1 MNITS
6 GQPNNPPR
14 ISRRGF
20 VNTATTVAGGLLL
33 AGYSVERHGSAIG
46 APPQQKDEGG
56 SFSAPLFNERIAVNV
71 TGCFAGRDIYSAL
84 ETAGKLGFQSV
95 AALPGGKP
103 KHSLGE
109 LPTLGFYD
117 ADETGRQRI
126 KKALSRFKHISIHQ
140 AWDNKWRDWIDCAC
154 YVGAEVVTIH
164 PPVRK
169 RAEPIDRYLETQA
182 RFYCEVGDYA
192 QRKGVRI
199 GLENSAGCYDDYV
212 RLIKAIKHPVM
223 GATVDVGHCSFFD
236 EVKSISDPNQ
246 RARKLNDVIGQLV
259 RDLGPGLCHFHLH
272 NVRRQEEVDF
282 SKMANRRWE
291 PGSFVDHRC
300 VPEGEIDFPRLFKAI
315 KEIDYRGLFELEL
328 EEPQMEEKAVRSAE
342 YLGVLLR
349 QGKRLP

>member
-1 MNITS
+1 MNNNS
-6 GQPNNPPR
+6 GQTNNAPR
-14 ISRRGF
+14 ISRRDF
-20 VNTATTVAGGLLL
+20 VKTATTVTGGLLL
-33 AGYSVERHGSAIG
+33 AGYSVERHALAIG
-46 APPQQKDEGG
+46 APPRQKDEGG
-56 SFSAPLFNERIAVNV
+56 SSSAPLFNERIAVNV
-71 TGCFAGRDIYSAL
+71 TGCFAGREVYSAL
-84 ETAGKLGFQSV
+84 ETARKLGFQSV

-164 PPVRK
+164 APLRK
-169 RAEPIDRYLETQA
+169 RAEPLDQYLETQA
-182 RFYCEVGDYA
+182 RFCREVGDYA

-199 GLENSAGCYDDYV
+199 GVENSAGCYDDYV
-212 RLIKAIKHPVM
+212 RLMKAIKHPVM

-246 RARKLNDVIGQLV
+246 RAVKLNDVIGQLV
-259 RDLGPGLCHFHLH
+259 RDLGPRLCHFHLH
-272 NVRRQEEVDF
+272 NVRRQEQVDF

-300 VPEGEIDFPRLFKAI
+300 VPEGEIDFPRLFAAI
-315 KEIDYRGLFELEL
+315 KEVDYRGLFELEL
-328 EEPQMEEKAVRSAE
+328 EELQMEEKAVRSAE
-342 YLGVLLR
+342 YLGMLLK